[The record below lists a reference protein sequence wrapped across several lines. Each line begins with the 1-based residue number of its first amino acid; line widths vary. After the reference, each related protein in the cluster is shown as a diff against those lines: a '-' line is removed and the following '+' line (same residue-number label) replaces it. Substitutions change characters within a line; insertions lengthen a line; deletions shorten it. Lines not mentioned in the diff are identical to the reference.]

1 MDYPNV
7 ISAPFR
13 VYDNTRFYSLA
24 HDIEELANGN
34 ILVTWEAINRVFGE
48 IYTPDGTVV
57 QRDFV
62 IARSTLESVSVT
74 ATEDGGFFAVREEEQ
89 SSGLID
95 VKGQFFDDLGREFGA
110 EVDLDVSGATGFP
123 LVEADTLADGRIIVV
138 MEYDDQITAQIRDAD
153 GTLSVAEFTLHTTT
167 NDPGSFYNIFE
178 FDSITPLDNG
188 GFALNWANRDR
199 FERTETQLMKIFD
212 ANGAVVKDTFLPIPP
227 YSDSNRPKTDLDVLS
242 NGDLLFTWT
251 VISDLNNS
259 TGIVPVEHFAIIY
272 AEDGSAKT
280 GPVKLVGHLANDP
293 ANADT
298 ISVEPLETGGFVA
311 VWGTWLPDGVSAY
324 SGVNRHDAM
333 TFDSNGVPTSEAF
346 QVLDPSQTSDF
357 DNVYDVNGVVSSE
370 GGGFAGY
377 FNSRTDA
384 GFSPGLALYGPV
396 PTTVPPVTGTP
407 QPSDYANQFYGDAGN
422 NPIKGTAL
430 GDWIEGG
437 DGNDKINGGAGD
449 DYIIAG
455 AGNDGFVRGGTGADI
470 FQFGLDDENVH
481 IFDFEDGIDQIA
493 LSGGLTFSDLTQT
506 ETSYNGITSVLFTA
520 SNGAR
525 LKLRDEVASDIDES
539 DFFGGTV
546 EPPVT
551 GTPMPSD
558 YANQFFGDEGN
569 NPIKGTAQGDW
580 IEGGDGNDKINGGA
594 GDDYIIAGPG
604 NDGFVRGGTGADVF
618 EFSSG
623 DNSIHIFD
631 FEDGV
636 DQIALSGGLTF
647 SDFTKVETTFN
658 GITSVVL
665 TASNG
670 DRIKLRDEVAA
681 NIDESDIFGL
691 G

>member
-1 MDYPNV
+1 
-7 ISAPFR
+7 
-13 VYDNTRFYSLA
+13 
-24 HDIEELANGN
+24 
-34 ILVTWEAINRVFGE
+34 
-48 IYTPDGTVV
+48 
-57 QRDFV
+57 
-62 IARSTLESVSVT
+62 
-74 ATEDGGFFAVREEEQ
+74 
-89 SSGLID
+89 
-95 VKGQFFDDLGREFGA
+95 
-110 EVDLDVSGATGFP
+110 
-123 LVEADTLADGRIIVV
+123 
-138 MEYDDQITAQIRDAD
+138 
-153 GTLSVAEFTLHTTT
+153 
-167 NDPGSFYNIFE
+167 
-178 FDSITPLDNG
+178 
-188 GFALNWANRDR
+188 
-199 FERTETQLMKIFD
+199 MKIFD

-333 TFDSNGVPTSEAF
+333 TFDSNGVPSSEAF

-357 DNVYDVNGVVSSE
+357 DNVYDVNGIVSSE

-455 AGNDGFVRGGTGADI
+455 AG
-470 FQFGLDDENVH
+470 
-481 IFDFEDGIDQIA
+481 
-493 LSGGLTFSDLTQT
+493 
-506 ETSYNGITSVLFTA
+506 TSYNGITSVLFTA

-580 IEGGDGNDKINGGA
+580 IEGGDGNDKINGG
-594 GDDYIIAGPG
+594 
-604 NDGFVRGGTGADVF
+604 
-618 EFSSG
+618 
-623 DNSIHIFD
+623 
-631 FEDGV
+631 EDGV